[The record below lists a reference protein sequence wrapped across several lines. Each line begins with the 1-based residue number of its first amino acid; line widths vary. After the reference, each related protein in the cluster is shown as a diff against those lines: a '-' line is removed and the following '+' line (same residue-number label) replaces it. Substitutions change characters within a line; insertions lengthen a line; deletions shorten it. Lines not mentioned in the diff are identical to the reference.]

1 MSAPAPAAGP
11 LRARVRAFV
20 PRYAWALAAAG
31 WTGPTVV
38 EAGFWA
44 GAFADDRF
52 VGYGVGW
59 GLTALS
65 AAVGWRLAG
74 RVTSRRACGR
84 AAVIGLLVAA
94 AASPLAVRVWRE
106 RNHGSFVLD
115 PLPHRLM
122 GLGWAGPTWGGVALA
137 CGGAWGRWVAGDA
150 ATLEEGPPT

>member
-11 LRARVRAFV
+11 FRARVRAFV
-20 PRYAWALAAAG
+20 PRYAGALAAAG
-31 WTGPTVV
+31 WTGPP
-38 EAGFWA
+38 AAYGGFCA

-74 RVTSRRACGR
+74 RATSRRACGR
-84 AAVIGLLVAA
+84 AVLIGLLVAA
-94 AASPLAVRVWRE
+94 AASPLAARVWRE

-137 CGGAWGRWVAGDA
+137 CGGAWGRWVAGGGA
-150 ATLEEGPPT
+150 APDDDSPA